1 MYYLTVKQPPR
12 CKQITLEDVLN
23 GNTSALFSTAPVMTA
38 TRTFLTENPRI
49 REAERTNARLL
60 TAALEKFNQEHRD
73 LIEADKRKLYRTFY
87 IPKKT
92 SGLRRIDEPVEELMK
107 ALRELREILE
117 NQGHALYHTA
127 AFAYVKN
134 RSTVDAVKKHQANRS
149 NWFLKTD
156 FSDFFGNH
164 SLSYVMRMITKI
176 YPFCEMRSND
186 QENVLK
192 PALSLCFLED
202 KLPQGTPI
210 SPLLTNLCMIPIDH
224 TISNQ
229 IAGEGFIYTRYAD
242 DIIIS
247 HRIGFDPAQMC
258 RRINQALAHFS
269 APFTIKDSKTHY
281 GNRNGRNWNLGVMLN
296 KDNQITV
303 GWKRKQQFKAMCHN
317 YISAK
322 ADGKPWDIEDVY
334 RLSGIISYYMMV
346 EKEYFQSLIAA
357 INQKYSVNLVR
368 MIRADIRNG
377 VRCA

>member
-1 MYYLTVKQPPR
+1 M
-12 CKQITLEDVLN
+12 
-23 GNTSALFSTAPVMTA
+23 
-38 TRTFLTENPRI
+38 
-49 REAERTNARLL
+49 
-60 TAALEKFNQEHRD
+60 
-73 LIEADKRKLYRTFY
+73 
-87 IPKKT
+87 
-92 SGLRRIDEPVEELMK
+92 
-107 ALRELREILE
+107 
-117 NQGHALYHTA
+117 
-127 AFAYVKN
+127 
-134 RSTVDAVKKHQANRS
+134 
-149 NWFLKTD
+149 
-156 FSDFFGNH
+156 
-164 SLSYVMRMITKI
+164 
-176 YPFCEMRSND
+176 
-186 QENVLK
+186 
-192 PALSLCFLED
+192 
-202 KLPQGTPI
+202 
-210 SPLLTNLCMIPIDH
+210 
-224 TISNQ
+224 ISNQ

-258 RRINQALAHFS
+258 RRINQALAHFG

-322 ADGKPWDIEDVY
+322 ANGKPWDIEDVY

-346 EKEYFQSLIAA
+346 EKEYFQSLIAT